1 MDKVKFG
8 VLGCARVFE
17 RRMAPALKSAGNAV
31 LHAVASRSL
40 EKAQATAQKHGAAK
54 AYGSYDALLAD
65 TDIEAVYIP
74 LPNDQH
80 AEWTVKALAA
90 GKHVLCDKPLALS
103 VSEAE
108 WMAGAAAASGLRLM
122 EGFMYRH
129 HPQHKKV
136 FEVLHS
142 GAIGEP
148 VHFRGIFTYPAT
160 PDPAGI
166 RWSMAQGGGAF
177 LDVGVYPLNAAR
189 WLLESEPTAAKAIAI
204 TDPTSGVDSH
214 TAALLTFPGNR
225 TASLMGGFDQ
235 AFTSRYELV
244 GREGSIT
251 VERAFQVGESGV
263 RVLVRANNSDT
274 EEAFFFEHTD
284 QFQLEVE
291 HFAACILNS
300 QLPLEPG
307 EDGVAQ
313 AKAQALIQSQ

>member
-40 EKAQATAQKHGAAK
+40 EKAQATAQRHGAAK

-65 TDIEAVYIP
+65 SDIEAVYIP

-80 AEWTVKALAA
+80 AEWTIKALAA
-90 GKHVLCDKPLALS
+90 GKHVLCDKPMALS
-103 VSEAE
+103 VAEAE
-108 WMAGAAAASGLRLM
+108 WMVGAAAAAGLRLM

-129 HPQHKKV
+129 HPQHQKV
-136 FEVLHS
+136 FDVLRS

-160 PDPAGI
+160 ADHAGI
-166 RWSMAQGGGAF
+166 RWNPAQGGGAF

-189 WLLESEPTAAKAIAI
+189 WLLESEPTEAKALVVRDSA
-204 TDPTSGVDSH
+204 TGVDSH
-214 TAALLTFPGNR
+214 TAALLSFPNNR
-225 TASLMGGFDQ
+225 TASLVGGFDQ

-274 EEAFFFEHTD
+274 DEAFFFEHTD

-291 HFAACILNS
+291 HFAACIRDS
-300 QLPLEPG
+300 KRSLEPG

-313 AKAQALIQSQ
+313 ARAQALIQSQ